1 MKQTEQKEKKI
12 TILARILSCANLKLR
27 EFKAARISLEKV
39 REIKSLEFKAARKL
53 VPREFKYK

>member
-1 MKQTEQKEKKI
+1 MKQTEQKEKRI
-12 TILARILSCANLKLR
+12 TTCTNFKLR
-27 EFKAARISLEKV
+27 EFKAARISLKKE